1 MTLGSTQIFNPW
13 CHVEEFS
20 FYPEGNQESFKG
32 CKQAVWL
39 GEFCFRKSPL
49 VTLWKIIRWEA
60 LERPWWCCLLFSLL
74 IIWASRFAP
83 CPALCSRL
91 SMGSASWGFPQ
102 YGFQLGLA
110 RRRCQWKAG
119 EGEEK
124 RNCLPHFDAALPSR
138 SPSPPQQLPLGLSL
152 GFGSTVSS
160 QGPLART
167 GNGIQHPCSLGTSLW
182 LICFLSPDHTP
193 NIAFPLKALFK
204 LSGVKFIFL
213 LNSTD
218 TVALTWVVV
227 RQKEIPVEVLRGW
240 TWQQNLDTAGTE
252 REVQVGKSA
261 TIVCN
266 DA

>member
-1 MTLGSTQIFNPW
+1 
-13 CHVEEFS
+13 
-20 FYPEGNQESFKG
+20 
-32 CKQAVWL
+32 
-39 GEFCFRKSPL
+39 
-49 VTLWKIIRWEA
+49 
-60 LERPWWCCLLFSLL
+60 
-74 IIWASRFAP
+74 
-83 CPALCSRL
+83 
-91 SMGSASWGFPQ
+91 MGSASWGFPQ

-227 RQKEIPVEVLRGW
+227 RQKEIHGILQARILECVAFLFSRVSSQPRDQTQVSH
-240 TWQQNLDTAGTE
+240 TADRFFT
-252 REVQVGKSA
+252 S
-261 TIVCN
+261 
-266 DA
+266 